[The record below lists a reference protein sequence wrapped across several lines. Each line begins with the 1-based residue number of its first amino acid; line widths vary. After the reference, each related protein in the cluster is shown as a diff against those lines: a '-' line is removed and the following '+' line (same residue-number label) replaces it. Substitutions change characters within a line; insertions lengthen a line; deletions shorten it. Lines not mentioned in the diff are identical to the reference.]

1 MKKFDL
7 MDIILVVCFV
17 FAVFNID
24 LDKEVV
30 KGFVTGA
37 VFTWLVAKRVYRKKE

>member
-17 FAVFNID
+17 FAVLNID
-24 LDKEVV
+24 IDKEVV